1 MNTRFPSEAESLYL
15 LNYKSDIRNK
25 KRQKIQFAVFLVLL
39 PILLC
44 FQLPQLLSAQSLYGP
59 FSYALFGN
67 AGKMEI
73 KEDVT
78 ISGNIFH
85 NGKVKV
91 KENAQA
97 INGQLYAIVDVTIKE
112 GAKAYVLQD
121 HSPNIQTQSLPIY
134 RSKYDSLLNQ
144 FHGILLTLVETTLI
158 PVLRLW
164 LIVIL

>member
-1 MNTRFPSEAESLYL
+1 MKEYL
-15 LNYKSDIRNK
+15 DK
-25 KRQKIQFAVFLVLL
+25 V
-39 PILLC
+39 
-44 FQLPQLLSAQSLYGP
+44 
-59 FSYALFGN
+59 
-67 AGKMEI
+67 
-73 KEDVT
+73 
-78 ISGNIFH
+78 
-85 NGKVKV
+85 KVKV